1 MSLDYKKNEKCIYFS
16 QFKMYRNRYTRE
28 REQKRYSVREKRE
41 KYRAREKKQF
51 QVIGKQIPE
60 FEN

>member
-1 MSLDYKKNEKCIYFS
+1 
-16 QFKMYRNRYTRE
+16 MYRNRYTRE
-28 REQKRYSVREKRE
+28 REQKRYRVREKRE

>member
-1 MSLDYKKNEKCIYFS
+1 
-16 QFKMYRNRYTRE
+16 
-28 REQKRYSVREKRE
+28 VREKRE

>member
-1 MSLDYKKNEKCIYFS
+1 
-16 QFKMYRNRYTRE
+16 MYRNSYTRE
-28 REQKRYSVREKRE
+28 RAKEIERVREKRE
-41 KYRAREKKQF
+41 KYRAKEKKQF